1 MSAVRSVLAWARKG
15 VKRQFLLATALLVLM
30 SSSVFLV
37 LVIVQYR
44 AALLG
49 AQSTASVNVNLLF
62 QATLENAMIK
72 RDISGLQD
80 IVAHLGAQEGVRGV
94 MIATPEG
101 EVRFSSYADSEARD
115 VDGAAFAAALTTAQP
130 QTGLQRNVAGD
141 LVMRSFNPVPN
152 QPRCRECH
160 GAVADSP
167 INGVMIV
174 DYDSRGL
181 VGNLARSVAL
191 LMGMGFVVLLLLELG
206 LWTVLRR
213 VVLTRVARLDLSSRA
228 IADGNLAER
237 TDTPGQDEIARLGQN
252 FDTMADQLEARMGEL
267 RAAHGALQRLI
278 DAVPDGIR
286 VIDEEFRIVMANTA
300 YYEQLGTRSG
310 GCAGEVPCYRSSH
323 KRDAPCVPTL
333 VCCPVVEVL
342 YQGGGPMTCTHVHV
356 DEDGASLPVEVAAA
370 PLVLMIDGEERRCV
384 VESIRELDREL
395 AISHRQ
401 RLSEM
406 GTLAAGIAHE
416 VNNPLSSMLLA
427 LRFVSAH
434 EDLPAEVRRHIEI
447 AETEIGHCQKIT
459 DSLLRLSAFP
469 SRELERVD
477 MTAVIESTALLLGF
491 DAEQS
496 GVTIKVEIDG
506 TPSLV
511 ARDSDM
517 RNLVFNLALNGIH
530 AMPEGGTLTLRC
542 AETDGALFIEVIDT
556 GVGIAKRD
564 QDRILQP
571 FWTRRADGS
580 KGRGLGL
587 PISQS
592 IVSGLGGELGFD
604 STVGVGTR
612 FFVSLPLTGKEG
624 AF

>member
-1 MSAVRSVLAWARKG
+1 MLHWARKG
-15 VKRQFLLATALLVLM
+15 VKRQFLLAAALLVLL

-37 LVIVQYR
+37 LVTLQYR

-49 AQSTASVNVNLLF
+49 AQSAASVNVNLLF

-72 RDISGLQD
+72 RDIAGLQD
-80 IVAHLGAQEGVRGV
+80 IVARLGAQEGVTGV

-101 EVRFSSYADSEARD
+101 EVRFSSYAEASVHD
-115 VDGAAFAAALTTAQP
+115 VDDSAFAAALTTAQP
-130 QTGLQRNVAGD
+130 QTGLQRIATGD
-141 LVMRSFNPVPN
+141 LVMRSINPVPN

-160 GAVADSP
+160 GSVEASP

-174 DYDSRGL
+174 DYNSQGL
-181 VGNLARSVAL
+181 IGDLARGVAL
-191 LMGMGFVVLLLLELG
+191 LMGMGLLVLLLLELG
-206 LWTVLRR
+206 LWAVLRR
-213 VVLTRVARLDLSSRA
+213 VVLTRVAGLDRSSRA
-228 IADGNLAER
+228 LADGDLSKR
-237 TDTPGQDEIARLGQN
+237 TRTPGDDEIARLGQN
-252 FDTMADQLEARMGEL
+252 FDSMADQLEARMGEL
-267 RAAHGALQRLI
+267 RTAHGALQRLI
-278 DAVPDGIR
+278 DAVPDGVR
-286 VIDEEFRIVMANTA
+286 VIDEDFRIVMANAA
-300 YYEQLGTRSG
+300 YYEQLGTPPNGRG
-310 GCAGEVPCYRSSH
+310 NGEPCYHSSH
-323 KRDAPCVPTL
+323 KRSEPCVPTL

-342 YQGGGPMTCTHVHV
+342 RQDGAPMTCTHVHV
-356 DEDGASLPVEVAAA
+356 DEDGADLPVEVAAA
-370 PLVLMIDGEERRCV
+370 PLTLMIDGEERRCV

-434 EDLPAEVRRHIEI
+434 DDLPEEVRRHIEI

-469 SRELERVD
+469 SRELEQVD
-477 MTAVIESTALLLGF
+477 MAAVIESTAILLGF

-496 GVTIKVEIDG
+496 GVTIAVEVDG
-506 TPSLV
+506 APCLF

-542 AETDGALFIEVIDT
+542 AEVDGALLIEVIDT
-556 GVGIAKRD
+556 GVGIPKRD

-580 KGRGLGL
+580 SGRGLGL

-612 FFVSLPLTGKEG
+612 FFVRLPLTGKG
-624 AF
+624 DVS